1 MHTRTRASAVKIY
14 LLFFFISLFAV
25 SGCGLDVDFG
35 GDGSGNSGE
44 GPENIE
50 GFIIDVIPKR
60 DDGVSDLDI
69 RIVNK
74 ETTQNYQ
81 LLKDC
86 RIGASNSEAEN
97 PEQTTTAAG
106 NFCVEG
112 DFDPE
117 AELRIS
123 EVGNEDSPLAVR
135 KLTVF
140 PGAMIDIGDIRLR
153 GGNIEYTEDINI
165 DFNIDFRGRVS
176 TKNCLE
182 NTGNIEVE
190 IDSNKTTDNNPI
202 EVFVQ
207 IKSDTEIETGS
218 IENLS
223 CDSITVGD
231 IVRRL
236 EGTLDGIT
244 IKASFIEIE

>member
-1 MHTRTRASAVKIY
+1 MHTKTRASAVKIY
-14 LLFFFISLFAV
+14 LFFLFISLFAV
-25 SGCGLDVDFG
+25 SGCGLDIDFG
-35 GDGSGNSGE
+35 GSGNGNGDE
-44 GPENIE
+44 GPESIE
-50 GFIIDVIPKR
+50 GFIIDVIPQR
-60 DDGVSDLDI
+60 DEEVSDLAI

-74 ETTQNYQ
+74 ETSQNYQ

-86 RIGASNSEAEN
+86 RMGAGNSEVEK
-97 PEQTTTAAG
+97 PEQITRAAG

-117 AELRIS
+117 AEFRIS
-123 EVGNEDSPLAVR
+123 EVEDEDSPLAVT

-165 DFNIDFRGRVS
+165 DFNMDFRGRVS
-176 TKNCLE
+176 TKNCLD

-190 IDSNKTTDNNPI
+190 IDSNKTTDNEPI
-202 EVFVQ
+202 EVLVQ
-207 IKSDTEIETGS
+207 IKSDTDIETAN

-231 IVRRL
+231 IVKKL

-244 IKASFIEIE
+244 IEASFIEIE

>member
-1 MHTRTRASAVKIY
+1 MHAKTGASAVKTY
-14 LLFFFISLFAV
+14 LFLLFISLFAV
-25 SGCGLDVDFG
+25 SGCGLDIDFG
-35 GDGSGNSGE
+35 GDGNRNGGE
-44 GPENIE
+44 GSENIE
-50 GFIIDVIPKR
+50 GFIIDVIPQR
-60 DDGVSDLDI
+60 VDEVSDLVI

-86 RIGASNSEAEN
+86 RMGAGNSEVEN
-97 PEQTTTAAG
+97 PEQITRTAG
-106 NFCVEG
+106 DFCVEG

-123 EVGNEDSPLAVR
+123 EVGDEDSPLAVT

-140 PGAMIDIGDIRLR
+140 PGARIDIGDIRLR

-165 DFNIDFRGRVS
+165 DFNTDFRGRVS
-176 TKNCLE
+176 TRNCLD

-202 EVFVQ
+202 EVLVQ
-207 IKSDTEIETGS
+207 IKSDTDIETAS
-218 IENLS
+218 FENLG

-231 IVRRL
+231 IVRKL

-244 IKASFIEIE
+244 IEASFIEIE